1 MGRPRE
7 CLRDKEMV
15 FVSSGDATRDSYAR
29 YATRSITNRFGGEGG
44 SIPYPEFDIT
54 YFSF

>member
-7 CLRDKEMV
+7 CLRDREMV